1 MSVPMHIKSYCALKY
16 LTILSIILQKP
27 EKNENMLIL
36 KIPDVAEMNYNILAF
51 HSFFKKAEN

>member
-1 MSVPMHIKSYCALKY
+1 MPIKSYCALKY

-36 KIPDVAEMNYNILAF
+36 KTPDVAEMNCNILAF
-51 HSFFKKAEN
+51 HSSFKRAEN